1 MSLKEGTPSLVS
13 EQPAKPWM
21 SCGSIQERT
30 SSVASRELI
39 VLIDDLDGQEI
50 TQGGETVRFGLDG
63 VAYEIDLSAEHAT
76 GLREALQPYTA
87 RGRRVGG
94 RQHVVGGGVTR
105 ADPEQLRAA
114 RRWLRGRG
122 HEVSDKGRIRGELM
136 ELYLAQAGAR

>member
-1 MSLKEGTPSLVS
+1 M
-13 EQPAKPWM
+13 
-21 SCGSIQERT
+21 
-30 SSVASRELI
+30 ASRELI

-94 RQHVVGGGVTR
+94 RQHVVVLLHLILRFRQEDPCLSEPCLVRDRRIILLRDHGFQPFDGLGGFL
-105 ADPEQLRAA
+105 Q
-114 RRWLRGRG
+114 
-122 HEVSDKGRIRGELM
+122 I
-136 ELYLAQAGAR
+136 